1 MTKKKNNKKKHG
13 LGRGLDALIPDSE
26 AASESGYEEDED
38 FINCSVSKL
47 EKNPFQPR
55 TNFSEQEIDEL
66 ASSLKTYGVLQPVL
80 VRNSPEDEDMYQI
93 IAGERRVRAAKKAG
107 IEEIPVL
114 IRDITDEQMLQISI
128 VENIQRENLNP
139 VEESKAYKKLMDD
152 FGYTQEDLS
161 KTVGKS
167 RSAVANKLRL
177 LTLPENITDALAD
190 KMISGGHARA
200 LLGAKDELI
209 QNKVFYEI
217 LDKKISVRET
227 ENLIKRLNEGDIKLK
242 PKPDV
247 PPEFKNMAATLS
259 GAIGTKVKILNK
271 KNNTG
276 KIEINF
282 RNKEELE
289 RIFTDLKNTYN
300 KQDE

>member
-1 MTKKKNNKKKHG
+1 MTKKKNTKKKHG

-26 AASESGYEEDED
+26 AVSDSGYEEDED
-38 FINCSVSKL
+38 FINCPVDKL
-47 EKNPFQPR
+47 KKNPFQPR
-55 TNFSEQEIDEL
+55 VKFSEEEIDEL

-80 VRNSPEDEDMYQI
+80 VRNSPEDKDMYQI

-114 IRDITDEQMLQISI
+114 IRDINDEQMLQISI

-161 KTVGKS
+161 QTVGKS

-217 LDKKISVRET
+217 LDKRISVRET

-242 PKPDV
+242 TKPDI

-289 RIFTDLKNTYN
+289 RIFADLKKTYN
-300 KQDE
+300 ESDE